1 MPPVVDWAAAWAID
15 ERGRGMFP
23 VTPGGEVQREYAYR
37 AGVNMIMYALSGNYK
52 SDQVH
57 APTILRRLGQ

>member
-1 MPPVVDWAAAWAID
+1 MLQGQLDLLDPVAGAQ
-15 ERGRGMFP
+15 EM
-23 VTPGGEVQREYAYR
+23 PGGEVQREYAYR